1 MPFVNAWRKAK
12 VYFAVQSAFTLLFA
26 KPSFCAST
34 PRAGLQYMDQG
45 RCRLQSLRQAGV
57 HFTLPLCQC
66 MVPSRSAFASQS
78 AFTLLFP
85 KPFFFASRP
94 KAAFQ
99 ILDQGPCRTLFTRQW
114 AHVASPFCQRVA
126 LKSAFYERY
135 YRRLGFCLTLCNA
148 KCLHFASFLNV
159 LFLRVDAKSCISV
172 FGPGAFPTH
181 F

>member
-1 MPFVNAWRKAK
+1 MSAFFMPFVNAWRKAK

-26 KPSFCAST
+26 KTSFCAST

-85 KPFFFASRP
+85 KPFFSRRGQ
-94 KAAFQ
+94 KLRYRYWIRGLAE
-99 ILDQGPCRTLFTRQW
+99 PCLRDNEHTS
-114 AHVASPFCQRVA
+114 HPPFVNGWHLRVPFMRGITVA
-126 LKSAFYERY
+126 LV
-135 YRRLGFCLTLCNA
+135 
-148 KCLHFASFLNV
+148 FA
-159 LFLRVDAKSCISV
+159 
-172 FGPGAFPTH
+172 
-181 F
+181 